1 MVTKANL
8 DATKKQRF
16 KLGKATA
23 ASFVYETK
31 RFGKKRT
38 VFFPNDFLSQERIY
52 HIYNAIIVETAKTNK
67 QTKPQ
72 NVSNFH
78 YVC

>member
-1 MVTKANL
+1 MRHQLVTKANL

-38 VFFPNDFLSQERIY
+38 VFFPNEGKSGKDLS
-52 HIYNAIIVETAKTNK
+52 HIQCYNSRDCKNK
-67 QTKPQ
+67 QTNK
-72 NVSNFH
+72 SSK
-78 YVC
+78 C